1 LSVSHRSLIRY
12 VLNKELTYHIGTVG
26 ITTYA
31 ATAIG
36 DVTWIEMP
44 ELSTQFAAE
53 DTLATIESV
62 KAANEI
68 YAPLSGTV
76 TEVNTKLEEDPKF
89 VNQDAEGEAWIV
101 KLQVESSEEFD
112 GLLDE
117 SAYKALVAEA
127 KKEEA

>member
-1 LSVSHRSLIRY
+1 
-12 VLNKELTYHIGTVG
+12 
-26 ITTYA
+26 
-31 ATAIG
+31 
-36 DVTWIEMP
+36 MP